1 MASQCDNDWQS
12 TKKTALERNTYVFNN
27 SLMSDI
33 TFTCGE
39 SKGKYF
45 HVHKYVL
52 ATSSV
57 VFESMF
63 YGKLA
68 EKASV
73 IHLPDTDEVSLQEF
87 FRFLYTDNCTI
98 TPKNVRVL
106 MYLGRKYIVPS
117 LMERCVD
124 ALHECM
130 RPDKVLELLEE
141 AIYFN
146 EKELKK
152 KCWEVIDVQT
162 SDVVSSDAFC
172 DISQATLI
180 NLLKRDTL
188 HIAEVDL
195 FKAVLKWSESQCSK
209 NSVQATGR
217 NKRAVLNNAVY
228 EIRFLLMSQK
238 EFTQYVSSSG
248 LLTAEKIV
256 QIYCEFNNDSSRI
269 PVRRRGKQVVY
280 QSRVQRLTSF
290 VKFFIP
296 LDLMLYIKSWV
307 LIAYHLI
314 AHFSLTSLI
323 YLKSV
328 CFANANYRLFRLL
341 IFAAVIAGLHLVL
354 FNVYT
359 FAMVLCSSFIAVVFI
374 SIYLFFGDDE
384 LYTTLID
391 SATFTILMMIVSLS
405 PVMMFGGRMY

>member
-1 MASQCDNDWQS
+1 
-12 TKKTALERNTYVFNN
+12 
-27 SLMSDI
+27 MSDI

-39 SKGKYF
+39 SKRKYF
-45 HVHKYVL
+45 NVHKYVL

-57 VFESMF
+57 VFQSMF

-98 TPKNVRVL
+98 TPKNVRAL
-106 MYLGRKYIVPS
+106 LYLGRKYIIPS
-117 LMERCVD
+117 LTERCVD

-130 RPDKVLELLEE
+130 QPDKVLELLEE
-141 AIYFN
+141 AIYFD

-152 KCWEVIDVQT
+152 KCWEVIDVQ
-162 SDVVSSDAFC
+162 
-172 DISQATLI
+172 TLI

-209 NSVQATGR
+209 NGVQATDR
-217 NKRAVLNNAVY
+217 DRRAVLNNAVY

-238 EFTQYVSSSG
+238 EFTQHVSLSG
-248 LLTAEKIV
+248 LLTAEEIV
-256 QIYCEFNNDSSRI
+256 QIYGEFNNDSSHV
-269 PVRRRGKQVVY
+269 PVRRRGKQVKH
-280 QSRVQRLTSF
+280 QSRLQRLTSF
-290 VKFFIP
+290 VKFLIP
-296 LDLMLYIKSWV
+296 LMSYIKLWI

-314 AHFSLTSLI
+314 AHIALTSLI

-328 CFANANYRLFRLL
+328 CFPNANYRLFRLL
-341 IFAAVIAGLHLVL
+341 IVATVIAGLHLVL

-359 FAMVLCSSFIAVVFI
+359 FVMVLCSSFIAVVFI

-391 SATFTILMMIVSLS
+391 SATFAILMMIV
-405 PVMMFGGRMY
+405 